1 MERIG
6 FIGIGI
12 MGKPMAGHIMK
23 AGYPLTVYT
32 RSRSKAEELV
42 ANGAVWASSPLEVAK
57 NSDIIITMVSDTP
70 DVEQVLFGEN
80 GLDGGLSAGKI
91 IIDMSTISPAGTRD
105 FAKRLAEKGVSLL
118 DAPVSGGEVGAINA
132 KLTIMVGGD
141 EATFNKCVP
150 LFETMGTKVTYMGAS
165 GAGQATKMVN
175 QVMVAA
181 CLIGVCEGLILAGDE
196 GLDLNKAIDVVSG
209 GVGNSAQL
217 TVHGTKIAAG
227 DFNPGFMID
236 LFAKDLRIVNK
247 AQKSHSSTNNI
258 TSLALE
264 LSEAAQAEGNGRE
277 GVQGLYKILE
287 KMELNV

>member
-32 RSRSKAEELV
+32 RSRDKADELV
-42 ANGAVWASSPLEVAK
+42 TNGAVWADSPLEVAK

-80 GLDGGLSAGKI
+80 GLNAGLSSGKI
-91 IIDMSTISPAGTRD
+91 IIDMSTISPSATRV
-105 FAKRLAEKGVSLL
+105 FAKVLAEKGVLLL

-141 EATFNKCVP
+141 ENAFNKCVP
-150 LFETMGTKVTYMGAS
+150 LFETMGTKVTYMGPS

-175 QVMVAA
+175 QVMVTGS
-181 CLIGVCEGLILAGDE
+181 LLGVCEGLILAKDE
-196 GLDLNKAIDVVSG
+196 GLDLTKAMDVVSG

-217 TVHGTKIAAG
+217 AVHGPKIAAR
-227 DFNPGFMID
+227 DFAPGFMID
-236 LFAKDLRIVNK
+236 LYAKDLGIVNQ
-247 AQKSHSSTNNI
+247 AQKSHSSTHNL
-258 TSLALE
+258 TDLALK
-264 LSEAAQAEGNGRE
+264 LSKAAQANGDGRE
-277 GVQGLYKILE
+277 GVQGLVKILE
-287 KMELNV
+287 QE